1 MVKFI
6 IDLTD
11 ENTLLTVLIFILFA
25 NNQSRNLAPSDDEYD
40 FNDLLP
46 KTLVTYLTFLLAGL
60 FQQLIL
66 LSLMNHI

>member
-1 MVKFI
+1 MDIFI

-40 FNDLLP
+40 FSDLLP
-46 KTLVTYLTFLLAGL
+46 KTLVTYWQFL
-60 FQQLIL
+60 
-66 LSLMNHI
+66 